1 MGGFIQPIVSL
12 WLVKAFCTL
21 NKPCNLVT
29 YTMAQNNHEDG
40 SKHNVFII
48 VYKNKGYGTALYCK
62 PYNPIMCYKSN
73 LKLTTSNFPWS
84 LNISTHS

>member
-40 SKHNVFII
+40 SKHNLFII
-48 VYKNKGYGTALYCK
+48 VCKKTKIMALPLTAS
-62 PYNPIMCYKSN
+62 PINQRCA
-73 LKLTTSNFPWS
+73 
-84 LNISTHS
+84 